1 MMNKEEKEKNMN
13 TNRNIL
19 NTEFAATAR
28 FDPAYIPAAPFR
40 GTVENEL
47 ETLKRRLLA
56 NELGRAASVDASI
69 HLRRAANDAAALAWL
84 TPYPLLVLP
93 VLFEEKVRE
102 SRKRAGRAAL
112 IRARSSELLTLAE

>member
-1 MMNKEEKEKNMN
+1 MN

-19 NTEFAATAR
+19 NTEFANLNR
-28 FDPAYIPAAPFR
+28 FDPAFVPAAPFR

-56 NELGRAASVDASI
+56 HELGRAAGVDANVY
-69 HLRRAANDAAALAWL
+69 LRRAANDAAALAWL
-84 TPYPLLVLP
+84 TPYPLLVMP

-102 SRKRAGRAAL
+102 SRKHAGRAAM
-112 IRARSSELLTLAE
+112 IRARSTDLLSLAE